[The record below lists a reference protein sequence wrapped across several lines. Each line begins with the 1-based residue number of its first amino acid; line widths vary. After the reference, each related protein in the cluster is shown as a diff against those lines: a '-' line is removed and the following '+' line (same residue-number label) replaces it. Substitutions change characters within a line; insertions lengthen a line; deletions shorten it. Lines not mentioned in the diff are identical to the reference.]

1 MAPFCV
7 SDVLI
12 HRVNP
17 PKHLSTAYVEELT
30 EGVARARKSSSV
42 FCECHL
48 SSQIFLLFRSRAA
61 R

>member
-12 HRVNP
+12 HRLT

-30 EGVARARKSSSV
+30 EGVARAKKLLV